1 MEQNDYINYMI
12 DQHLLKGNNY
22 LELPQQE
29 AMNIMTEFTDKL
41 SDIVKFD
48 HVNEL
53 TDEEIDFLQ
62 EIMKQ

>member
-1 MEQNDYINYMI
+1 ML

>member
-22 LELPQQE
+22 LELPQQD
-29 AMNIMTEFTDKL
+29 AMNIMSEFTDKL

-48 HVNEL
+48 HVNDL
-53 TDEEIDFLQ
+53 TDEEITLWQD
-62 EIMKQ
+62 IMKQ